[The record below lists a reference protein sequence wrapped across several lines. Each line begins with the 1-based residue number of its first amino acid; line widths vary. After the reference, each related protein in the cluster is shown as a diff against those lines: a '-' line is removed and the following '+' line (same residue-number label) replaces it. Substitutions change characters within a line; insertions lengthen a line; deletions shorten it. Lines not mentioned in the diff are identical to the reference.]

1 MRYKLS
7 DAIENF
13 IGAISAT
20 LFFFALRGGTE
31 GPFINYKLGMGLATL
46 WFFLL
51 YKSFKKRG
59 NGLES
64 FAMAII
70 ISAAICTYLTVAF
83 GLATWAQINTF
94 TEWMGSPALITTL
107 MSVPVAILFDQM
119 NIKSVLSRYYIRK

>member
-31 GPFINYKLGMGLATL
+31 GPFISYKLGIGISML

-59 NGLES
+59 NGLQS
-64 FAMAII
+64 FAMAIV
-70 ISAAICTYLTVAF
+70 ISASICTYLSIAF
-83 GLATWAQINTF
+83 GLATWEQMNSITLWF
-94 TEWMGSPALITTL
+94 GSPALITTL
-107 MSVPVAILFDQM
+107 MAVPVAILFDKL
-119 NIKSVLSRYYIRK
+119 NIKSVLSRYYVRK